1 LNDLDEKIV
10 RVFGDMVVD
19 KRLSR
24 IDIVARLPKF
34 IAEYLVSTYSK
45 RYPSDWH
52 RRVAGFVE
60 EYYPDPRD
68 RDRVLSKAKE
78 EGSITLI
85 DEFKV
90 RVDLRKNMY
99 FLQIPVLQIY
109 DAIVSEDIVRRYE
122 RILTGV
128 WGVGRLD
135 YEPHL
140 PELAGDDVVFT
151 PLVLTE
157 FEPFQVYNVDLKTF
171 TDGRRHFSLDEWVDF
186 LIKSIGLNP
195 RVYDFKRKILL
206 LFRLVPLAEGNV
218 NLLELGPR
226 ATGKTFIYRNISYY
240 TRIYAGGTVSAA
252 RLFYDNRLKLL
263 GDIGVR
269 DAVVFD
275 EIAKVRFSNQD
286 EVVAKLKDYMVD
298 GFFERGQLQRAHSN
312 CSLVFIGN
320 MEFQAGGG
328 VGDLVA
334 FLPDFMKDTAFLD
347 RIHGLLPG
355 WEIPKISRSEVHLA
369 SGYGLAADYLSEI
382 LHKLRARSFE
392 KLVEDHL
399 ELVGEYT
406 IRDERAVKKL
416 AAGITKLLFPHGEFD
431 VEELEAIARMAVNL
445 RIEVVKLLNR
455 LGPHEFPLK
464 HLDVRVRG

>member
-1 LNDLDEKIV
+1 MNNLDEKIV
-10 RVFGDMVVD
+10 KVFGEMVVD
-19 KRLSR
+19 KKLSR
-24 IDIVARLPKF
+24 LDIIARLPKF
-34 IAEYLVSTYSK
+34 IAEYLISMYSRK
-45 RYPSDWH
+45 YPSDWH
-52 RRVAGFVE
+52 GRIAKFVE

-68 RDRVLSKAKE
+68 KDKVLSRAKK

-90 RVDLRKNMY
+90 RVDLKKNMY
-99 FLQIPVLQIY
+99 FLQIPVLQLY
-109 DAIVSEDIVRRYE
+109 DAIVMEDVVRKYE

-128 WGVGRLD
+128 WGVGKLK

-140 PELAGDDVVFT
+140 LELAGDDVVFT
-151 PLVLTE
+151 PLILTE
-157 FEPFQVYNVDLKTF
+157 FDPFQVYNVDLKVLF
-171 TDGRRHFSLDEWVDF
+171 DSRKYFSLDEWIDF

-195 RVYDFKRKILL
+195 AMYDFKRKILL
-206 LFRLVPLAEGNV
+206 LFRLVPLVEGNV

-226 ATGKTFIYRNISYY
+226 ATGKTFLYRNISYY

-263 GDIGVR
+263 GDIGIR
-269 DAVVFD
+269 DAVIFD

-298 GFFERGQLQRAHSN
+298 GFFERGQLQRAHGD
-312 CSLVFIGN
+312 CSLVFMGN
-320 MEFQAGGG
+320 MEFQVGGSI
-328 VGDLVA
+328 GDLIT

-355 WEIPKISRSEVHLA
+355 WELLKILRSDVHLA

-382 LHKLRARSFE
+382 LHKLRIRSFE

-399 ELVGEYT
+399 ELVGKYT

-416 AAGITKLLFPHGEFD
+416 ITGITKLLFPHGEFD
-431 VEELEAIARMAVNL
+431 ITELKDVTRMAIDL
-445 RIEVVKLLNR
+445 RIEVIKLLNK
-455 LGPHEFPLK
+455 LEPHEFLLNQ
-464 HLDVRVRG
+464 LDVRVRG

>member
-1 LNDLDEKIV
+1 MNNLDEKIV
-10 RVFGDMVVD
+10 RVFGEMVVD
-19 KRLSR
+19 KKLSR
-24 IDIVARLPKF
+24 LDIIARLPKF
-34 IAEYLVSTYSK
+34 IAEYLISMYSRK
-45 RYPSDWH
+45 YPSDWH
-52 RRVAGFVE
+52 GRIAKFVE

-68 RDRVLSKAKE
+68 KDKVLSRAKK

-90 RVDLRKNMY
+90 RVDLKKNMY
-99 FLQIPVLQIY
+99 FLQIPVLQLY
-109 DAIVSEDIVRRYE
+109 DAIVMEDVVRKYE

-128 WGVGRLD
+128 WGVGKLK

-140 PELAGDDVVFT
+140 LELAGDDVVFT
-151 PLVLTE
+151 PLILTE
-157 FEPFQVYNVDLKTF
+157 FDPFQVYNVDLKVLF
-171 TDGRRHFSLDEWVDF
+171 DSRKYFSLDEWIDF

-195 RVYDFKRKILL
+195 AMYDFKRKILL
-206 LFRLVPLAEGNV
+206 LFRLVPLVEGNV

-226 ATGKTFIYRNISYY
+226 ATGKTFLYRNISYY

-263 GDIGVR
+263 GDIGIR
-269 DAVVFD
+269 DAVIFD

-298 GFFERGQLQRAHSN
+298 GFFERGQLQRAHGD
-312 CSLVFIGN
+312 CSLVFMGN
-320 MEFQAGGG
+320 MEFQVGGSI
-328 VGDLVA
+328 GDLIT

-355 WEIPKISRSEVHLA
+355 WELLKILRSDVHLA

-382 LHKLRARSFE
+382 LHKLRIRSFE

-399 ELVGEYT
+399 ELVGKYT

-416 AAGITKLLFPHGEFD
+416 ITGITKLLFPHGEFD
-431 VEELEAIARMAVNL
+431 ITELKDVTRMAIDL
-445 RIEVVKLLNR
+445 RIEVIKLLNK
-455 LGPHEFPLK
+455 LEPHEFPLNQ
-464 HLDVRVRG
+464 LDVRVRG